1 MASLKRTILINAPVE
16 KVFRYFVEPTNQPE
30 LWPSMKQVKDLQQS
44 PNGGTSFRFVYK
56 TFGRH
61 FEGTC
66 EVIEYV
72 ANQLWVSRDI
82 EGRVEGRHAMMFQ
95 PEADSTRIIT
105 EGEYCVHIPLLGRL
119 AAAFVVKRNEREYEE
134 MLSTLKAKMEA

>member
-1 MASLKRTILINAPVE
+1 MAKLERTIMINAPVE
-16 KVFRYFVEPTNQPE
+16 KVFSYFDEPTNQPE
-30 LWPSMKQVKDLQQS
+30 LWPSMVRVSDVQRLS
-44 PNGGTSFRFVYK
+44 NGSSSFRFVYK

-72 ANQLWVSRDI
+72 ANQRWVSRDI

-95 PEADSTRIIT
+95 SEDGGTRVISA
-105 EGEYCVHIPLLGRL
+105 GEYQVHIPLLQNRSQIL
-119 AAAFVVKRNEREYEE
+119 ILN
-134 MLSTLKAKMEA
+134 SKM